1 MKSWQELKAKIDL
14 EIELTTLEPVQDV
27 VDVFRYSISKG
38 GAGVANDGQIFTT
51 WFFGGADVSY
61 IADWCYFI
69 MQLAKREDFSME
81 QLCQMVRFWIQQ
93 PSEFGHFCGLYK
105 QYEFSQEIIGMMDGL
120 TKEELAALLD
130 SYRSYLMNIN
140 AWVYQYMPWG
150 VGRAIH
156 RKDKAYFEAGLE
168 LAKKLEG

>member
-1 MKSWQELKAKIDL
+1 MKPWQELKQKIDF
-14 EIELTTLEPVQDV
+14 EIELTILEPPQDV
-27 VDVFRYSISKG
+27 LDVFRYSISKA

-61 IADWCYFI
+61 IADWCQFI
-69 MQLAKREDFSME
+69 MHLEKNGNFSKE

-105 QYEFSQEIIGMMDGL
+105 QYEFSQGIIDMMDDL
-120 TKEELAALLD
+120 EAEELASLLD
-130 SYRSYLMNIN
+130 SYRGYLMNIN
-140 AWVYQYMPWG
+140 AWIYQYMPWG

-156 RKDKAYFEAGLE
+156 RKDKSYFQAGLE
-168 LAKKLEG
+168 LAKKL

>member
-1 MKSWQELKAKIDL
+1 MNWQELKEKIDL
-14 EIELTTLEPVQDV
+14 ETNLTTLEPVQDV
-27 VDVFRYSISKG
+27 KDVFRYSISKD

-69 MQLAKREDFSME
+69 MRLGKSGDFSME

-93 PSEFGHFCGLYK
+93 PSEFGHFCGLHK
-105 QYEFSQEIIGMMDGL
+105 QYEFSQAIIGMMDSL
-120 TKEELAALLD
+120 KKEELIALLD
-130 SYRSYLMNIN
+130 SLRSYLMNVN

-156 RKDKAYFEAGLE
+156 RKDRAYFEAGLE
-168 LAKKLEG
+168 LARKI